1 MFNVVLTLYK
11 SYLFIKVITHL
22 WQETPWHLHR
32 AAENNVNHHLTK
44 LEKEGQVCESYLI
57 TLLNLFRWLEW
68 LRQSTQLCRKKTQEP
83 ICTKALTCFW
93 PVLLDMVEV
102 SFSPK
107 KCSKLEIK
115 ASDYLMNSMENSVFQ
130 FSVSDFC
137 LVELSLIND
146 VLLVWVVHTV

>member
-1 MFNVVLTLYK
+1 
-11 SYLFIKVITHL
+11 
-22 WQETPWHLHR
+22 
-32 AAENNVNHHLTK
+32 
-44 LEKEGQVCESYLI
+44 
-57 TLLNLFRWLEW
+57 
-68 LRQSTQLCRKKTQEP
+68 
-83 ICTKALTCFW
+83 
-93 PVLLDMVEV
+93 MVEV

-146 VLLVWVVHTV
+146 VLLVSVVHTVQV